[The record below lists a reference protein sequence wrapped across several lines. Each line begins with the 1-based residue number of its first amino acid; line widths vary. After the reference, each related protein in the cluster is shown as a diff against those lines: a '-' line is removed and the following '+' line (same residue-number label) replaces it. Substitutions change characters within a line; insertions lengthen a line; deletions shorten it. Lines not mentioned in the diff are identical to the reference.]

1 MNETPNDQQR
11 PSTTPGHDA
20 DVRSWVRESRSE
32 TDRVVQRELVVWLRD
47 VWSFEDPR
55 HTVRG

>member
-32 TDRVVQRELVVWLRD
+32 TDRVVHREPIVWLRD
-47 VWSFEDPR
+47 VWPFEHP
-55 HTVRG
+55 